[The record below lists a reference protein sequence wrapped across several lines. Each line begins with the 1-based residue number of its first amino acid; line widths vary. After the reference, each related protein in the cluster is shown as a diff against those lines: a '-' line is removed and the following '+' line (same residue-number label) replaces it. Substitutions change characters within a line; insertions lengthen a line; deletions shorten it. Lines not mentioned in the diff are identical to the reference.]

1 MFQHFI
7 QVLIDSTKTI
17 PTSTYVLMLAVL
29 LVGFVVVLLCKKIH
43 HKWRYVAGVMLVL
56 YVFLI
61 YCHTVIY
68 RALDVSYGH
77 NFVPFWSY
85 KPMLE
90 GDVYLIVDGIVN
102 VLMFVPVGVLYG
114 AASRKS
120 RAWKVLLVGA
130 CISVSIEALQFFLH
144 RGFSEIDDVLHNA
157 LGCLIGWMLYRVV
170 AWGVGRIVDPS

>member
-1 MFQHFI
+1 MFQQYI
-7 QVLIDSTKTI
+7 QVLIDSAKAI
-17 PTSTYVLMLAVL
+17 PTYTYVFMLAVL
-29 LVGFVVVLLCKKIH
+29 LVGFVVVLSCKKLN

-61 YCHTVIY
+61 YSHTVIY
-68 RALDVSYGH
+68 RAVDASLGY
-77 NFVPFWSY
+77 NYVPFWSY

-90 GDVYLIVDGIVN
+90 GGVYLIVDGIVN

-120 RAWKVLLVGA
+120 RAWKAILLGA
-130 CISVSIEALQFFLH
+130 WISVSIEALQFFLH

-157 LGCLIGWMLYRVV
+157 LGCLIGWLLYRVV